1 MAEAWLASSEIIE
14 QAEVTRLIRQTGLA
28 DYDTLY
34 QFSIE
39 KPDAYWREVNRFLN
53 IKWCQEPSGYVDL
66 SEGMPL
72 PRWFPGG
79 RLNWVN
85 TIFTHAQDPNRRDQ
99 PAIIAESESGRI
111 ASLSYAELEQ
121 RVLAFA
127 TGLQRLGLGPGD
139 RIGLLMQGGI
149 EAVISFLGISA
160 LGAIAAPVFSGFGVD
175 AIQSRLAGCDAK
187 AFIATAGFM
196 RRGRF
201 FDIAAVVRDVQP
213 LLPNLG
219 HVILLAGEAEGT
231 AIPGTIPWDSV
242 ECAPDRSL
250 PRSMDANDP
259 MMVIYTSGTTG
270 KPKGAVHTH
279 GGFPLK
285 IAHDAAIHFDIG
297 PGDRFCWPADMGW
310 IAGSLILTSALMRG
324 ATLVCYDGAPD
335 YPDWT
340 RALGLIERHG
350 VTHYGASPTLI
361 RALRLH
367 ETEALK
373 PNRASLQLLITAGEG
388 IDPEHFLWFQQ
399 RLGHNRCPVINYT
412 GGTEVSGGLLSNVLV
427 RPIIPSGFN
436 SISPGIR
443 ADVLDA
449 EGLPL
454 RHAVGELAVL
464 APFVGM
470 TQAFWRD
477 RDRYLETYWSSFPN
491 IWIHGDLAIRN
502 EGDLFFL
509 RGRSDDT
516 LKIAGKRL
524 GSAEVEELLLTL
536 PGVAEAAAIGVEDAR
551 KGQSL
556 VVFLVPKPDAPGD
569 LEARAARAIEGG
581 LSRAFRPSA
590 VHLLKELPK
599 TRSQKVMRRVIRN
612 VFTGQAPGDLTS
624 LDNPSATEA
633 LRELHIILKGRPPV

>member
-1 MAEAWLASSEIIE
+1 MAEAWLASPEIVE
-14 QAEVTRLIRQTGLA
+14 QAEVTRLIRQVGLA
-28 DYDTLY
+28 DYDALY

-39 KPDAYWREVNRFLN
+39 KPDAYWHEVNRFLN

-66 SEGMPL
+66 SEGLPF

-85 TIFTHAQDPNRRDQ
+85 TIFAHAQDPNRRDQ
-99 PAIIAESESGRI
+99 TAIIAESESGRI
-111 ASLSYAELEQ
+111 ASVTYAELEQ

-160 LGAIAAPVFSGFGVD
+160 LGAIAAPLFSGFGVD

-201 FDIAAVVRDVQP
+201 VDIAAVVRDVQP
-213 LLPNLG
+213 LLPKLE

-231 AIPGTIPWDSV
+231 AIPGAIPWDSI

-367 ETEALK
+367 EAEALK
-373 PNRASLQLLITAGEG
+373 PSRASLQLLITAGEG

-449 EGLPL
+449 EGKPL

-464 APFVGM
+464 APFLGM

-477 RDRYLETYWSSFPN
+477 RDRYLETYWSSVPN
-491 IWIHGDLAIRN
+491 VWIHGDLAMRG
-502 EGDLFFL
+502 EGDPFFL

-524 GSAEVEELLLTL
+524 GSAEVEEVLLTL

-569 LEARAARAIEGG
+569 LEARAAQAIEAG

-590 VHLLKELPK
+590 VHLVQELPK

-612 VFTGQAPGDLTS
+612 IYAGLAPGDLTS
-624 LDNPSATEA
+624 LDNPSAIAA
-633 LRELHIILKGRPPV
+633 LRELRASIATNPQA